1 MAKKKPKKSKDD
13 DEDLKKKKAKAKAK
27 ERDEEEEEDEEEDEE
42 EEAPRRESG
51 KPKADIYVGLGFITL
66 TALVA
71 AAVFFYLDTDAGAK
85 GAKPAEVS
93 LTVNELRAGG
103 KAAPQ

>member
-1 MAKKKPKKSKDD
+1 MAKKKPKKSKAD

-27 ERDEEEEEDEEEDEE
+27 ERDEEEEDEEEDDE
-42 EEAPRRESG
+42 EEAPRRGSG

-66 TALVA
+66 IALVT
-71 AAVFFYLDTDAGAK
+71 AAVFFYLDSSAGQK
-85 GAKPAEVS
+85 DAKPAEVS
-93 LTVNELRAGG
+93 LTVNELRSGG